1 MITLKLCL
9 IFLLIIFLIRFRTPL
24 WGAVTAATIL
34 AAILFKMEPLLFLNE
49 VKNTIFGIDCIKL
62 LLITY
67 GLILLQ
73 QLMEAQNMLSAAEK
87 NLCALAPNPKV
98 GSVISPI
105 ITGLLPSPAAVLI
118 AGSMFKKRYEKV
130 LPADIMAFITTYF
143 RHIPEALL
151 PVYTNIILICAV
163 TGTPEWKFLLLML
176 PYTVLNSLVPYFL
189 YLKKADMPETSEYHD
204 LPRRTLFFHAFKAL
218 WPIFLIIILILCLHI
233 ETVGAVFLTLLLFL
247 LINRFP
253 FQKLCH
259 FLKSSLNWNML
270 LMVITILTFTNIL
283 SLTKAP
289 DTLLDLCLGAKIP
302 LFLIYGAIVFGGSIS
317 SNFTAMIPTVFPL
330 AVSTVGSP
338 VAMTIYLASLG
349 HLANQL
355 CPTHICISLCAEQFK
370 VSINNIFRHTLP
382 VSIIMLMATTL
393 LYLCMAVI
401 F

>member
-1 MITLKLCL
+1 MIILKLCL
-9 IFLLIIFLIRFRTPL
+9 IFLLIIFMIRFHAPL
-24 WGAVTAATIL
+24 WGAVTAATL
-34 AAILFKMEPLLFLNE
+34 LVSLLFKMEPLLFLSE
-49 VKNTIFGIDCIKL
+49 IKRTIFGIDCIKL
-62 LLITY
+62 LFITY

-73 QLMEAQNMLSAAEK
+73 QLMEEQDMLSDAEK
-87 NLCALAPNPKV
+87 NLCALAPDPKA

-118 AGSMFKKRYEKV
+118 AGTMFKKRYEKI
-130 LPADIMAFITTYF
+130 LPDDIMAFATTYF

-151 PVYTNIILICAV
+151 PVYTNVILMCAV

-176 PYTVLNSLVPYFL
+176 PYTILNFLIPYFL
-189 YLKKADMPETSEYHD
+189 YLKKADMPEASECHD
-204 LPRRTLFFHAFKAL
+204 LPRHTLFFHAFRAL

-233 ETVGAVFLTLLLFL
+233 DTIWAVFLTLGLFL
-247 LINRFP
+247 LLNRFP
-253 FQKLCH
+253 LRKLGR

-270 LMVITILTFTNIL
+270 LMVITILAFTNIL

-289 DTLLDLCLGAKIP
+289 DTLLNLCLGARIP
-302 LFLIYGAIVFGGSIS
+302 LFLIYGAIVFVGSIS

-338 VAMTIYLASLG
+338 AAMTVYLASLG

-355 CPTHICISLCAEQFK
+355 CPTHMCISLCAEQFK
-370 VSINNIFRHTLP
+370 VSINDIFRRTLP
-382 VSIIMLMATTL
+382 VSVIMLIVTTL
-393 LYLCMAVI
+393 LYLCMAAI